1 MEKCFRPRGTNQV
14 WICFVVRAGFGRG
27 ELDLEGDM
35 ARPDLLLYELEGC
48 HRGCESWRDDGG
60 RSWRRGVMMEGSD
73 AACISLSLDSHSI
86 VADVI

>member
-1 MEKCFRPRGTNQV
+1 MWVGWWRIVLDPRGTNQV

-48 HRGCESWRDDGG
+48 HRGCEV
-60 RSWRRGVMMEGSD
+60 GVTMVVDLGD
-73 AACISLSLDSHSI
+73 AES
-86 VADVI
+86 